1 MESNKKQVLKMVQHN
16 DAIMDE
22 AFFKDE
28 GQSKAEDNNKKK

>member
-1 MESNKKQVLKMVQHN
+1 MIEQN

-28 GQSKAEDNNKKK
+28 GQSKGQSNDNSKNK

>member
-1 MESNKKQVLKMVQHN
+1 MVQHN

-28 GQSKAEDNNKKK
+28 GQSKNADDNKKK